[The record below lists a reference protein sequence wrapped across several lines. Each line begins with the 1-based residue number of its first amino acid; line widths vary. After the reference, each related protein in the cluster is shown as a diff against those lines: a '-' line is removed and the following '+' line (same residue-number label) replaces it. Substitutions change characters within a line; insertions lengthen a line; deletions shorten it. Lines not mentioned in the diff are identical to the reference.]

1 LETFG
6 RTARQSVCACD
17 TKTEST
23 LSQTLHLVAGD
34 TVLNQIRAGKVA
46 EGWLAK
52 KAAPEEVI
60 EDLFLRTL
68 SRRPTPTE
76 LSQLGALVAES
87 QGSREVVYQ
96 DIFWS
101 LLNSS
106 EFIFNH

>member
-1 LETFG
+1 
-6 RTARQSVCACD
+6 
-17 TKTEST
+17 
-23 LSQTLHLVAGD
+23 LVAGD

-46 EGWLAK
+46 ERLLAK
-52 KAAPEEVI
+52 AAAPEEVI
-60 EDLFLRTL
+60 GDLFLRAL

-87 QGSREVVYQ
+87 QGSPVVVYQ

-101 LLNSS
+101 VLNSS